1 MMKRTVFSKK
11 PAKSSKAAVK
21 RTPPRKKGKTSPKVK
36 KQVKKRV
43 VATKRA
49 VRQLHGTITVQ
60 RMFPDKTMQ
69 TTEGKIRVGAFVVE
83 PARVG
88 ISYGITLNM
97 TNYQFARATV
107 SVELPCHVEEKDA
120 ALAACERIV
129 SKQIQKEIDSL
140 DAQRKKYGLK
150 PAEIVGEPEPLITF
164 LK

>member
-1 MMKRTVFSKK
+1 MKKRTVFSRK
-11 PAKSSKAAVK
+11 PAKSTKRAV
-21 RTPPRKKGKTSPKVK
+21 RQATPRRKGKTPLRKH
-36 KQVKKRV
+36 RV

-49 VRQLHGTITVQ
+49 VRQVHGTIIVQ
-60 RMFPDKTMQ
+60 RMFPDKTVQ
-69 TTEGKIRVGAFVVE
+69 TSEQKIRVGTFVAE

-107 SVELPCHVEEKDA
+107 SVELPCHVEEKEA
-120 ALAACERIV
+120 ALKAAERIV

-150 PAEIVGEPEPLITF
+150 PAEVVGEPEPLITF